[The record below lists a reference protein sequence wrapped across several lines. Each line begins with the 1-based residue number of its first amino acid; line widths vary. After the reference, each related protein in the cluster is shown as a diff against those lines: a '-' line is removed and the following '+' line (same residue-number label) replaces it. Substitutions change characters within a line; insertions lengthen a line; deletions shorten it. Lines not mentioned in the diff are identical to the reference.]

1 MPFGF
6 GGGSSDEA
14 KLGEKQSSRTHCTKD
29 DDNSAADD
37 EEARLG
43 QDSLRSSAAVD
54 KAARPRILLCL
65 SGSVAVVKAPQ
76 LAVKLA
82 EFAEVKE

>member
-1 MPFGF
+1 M
-6 GGGSSDEA
+6 SDM
-14 KLGEKQSSRTHCTKD
+14 QSSRTQRHRKKD
-29 DDNSAADD
+29 DSPSADD

-43 QDSLRSSAAVD
+43 QNSLRSSPAVD
-54 KAARPRILLCL
+54 KATRPKILLCL

-82 EFAEVKE
+82 EFAEVRRHDRPCCPPPLP